1 VNFAIIAAGEG
12 SRLAQEGIKQ
22 PKPLVL
28 IEGRTLIQRL
38 MDTFM
43 NCGATQITVII
54 NQLSPATKVYLENL
68 AEHYPLQLIVKTTA
82 GSMESLYELIPYLN
96 KEQKCCIT
104 TVDTIFKETEF
115 QYFIDYFKD
124 AEADSCMAVTDFID
138 DEKPLYIAA
147 NEEMQITGYY
157 DTFNDSCNYISGGI
171 YGLTP
176 KCFKVLKQCQAKGM
190 TRMRQFQKALVEAE
204 MELTAYPFSKILDV
218 DHASDIVKAEEF
230 VKEPFPIIGI
240 ERGKEFS
247 PNRADADQAIFSAVK
262 ENLEKMG
269 HPVLSFTEDRFLN
282 QSLYAPIVF
291 SMGRREDTLLL
302 LKYIE
307 EEGGKV
313 INSSDSI
320 RNANRTHMT
329 LLLKASK
336 TPMPQSYLLETDQP
350 FAKQEEKI
358 HFPCWLKR
366 GMGYSQEILDV
377 IYLTNPAEAEAALAQ
392 FAKRNI
398 QTAVACEHIEGDLI
412 KFYGVSTPAQSGKK
426 SELRF
431 FHWLYPTT
439 LVDSEGTVKGSKFG
453 LEALNVP
460 TKGFSFKEKELQS
473 ICHHAAHAL
482 NLQVYGG
489 DAIISPDGSIQIIDF
504 NDWPSFSPCL
514 SEASEAIAK
523 LISEQADEALKELQ
537 EESTLKEISIL

>member
-12 SRLAQEGIKQ
+12 SRLAQEGVKQ
-22 PKPLVL
+22 SKPLVL

-38 MDTFM
+38 IDTFM
-43 NCGATQITVII
+43 DCGATQITVII
-54 NQLSPATKVYLENL
+54 NQLSSATKMHLEEL
-68 AEHYPLQLIVKTTA
+68 AKHYPLQLIIKTTA

-96 KEQKCCIT
+96 KEEKCCIT
-104 TVDTIFKETEF
+104 TVDTIFKEIEF
-115 QYFIDYFKD
+115 QYFIDYFKES
-124 AEADSCMAVTDFID
+124 EADSCMAVTDFID
-138 DEKPLYIAA
+138 DEKPLYITA

-157 DTFNDSCNYISGGI
+157 DTQNDSCNYISGGI
-171 YGLTP
+171 YGLSP
-176 KCFKVLKQCQAKGM
+176 KCFKVLKECQAKGM
-190 TRMRQFQKALVEAE
+190 TRMRQFQKALVEAK
-204 MELTAYPFSKILDV
+204 MQVTAYPFSKILDV
-218 DHASDIVKAEEF
+218 DHASDIVKAEAF

-247 PNRADADQAIFSAVK
+247 PNRADADKAIFSAVK

-269 HPVLSFTEDRFLN
+269 HPVLSFTEDRFLE
-282 QSLYAPIVF
+282 QSLYAPIAF
-291 SMGRREDTLLL
+291 SMGRREETLLI
-302 LKYIE
+302 LKYLE
-307 EEGGKV
+307 EEGSKV

-336 TPMPQSYLLETDQP
+336 TPIPKSHLLETDQP
-350 FAKQEEKI
+350 FADQDENLL
-358 HFPCWLKR
+358 FPCWLKR
-366 GMGYSQEILDV
+366 GMGYSQEKSDV
-377 IYLTNPAEAEAALAQ
+377 VYLTNPTEAEVALTE

-398 QTAVACEHIEGDLI
+398 ETAVLCEHIEGDLI
-412 KFYGVSTPAQSGKK
+412 KFYGVSTPAQSNNK

-453 LEALNVP
+453 FEALNGP
-460 TKGFSFKEKELQS
+460 TKGFPFKEKELQS

-489 DAIISPDGSIQIIDF
+489 DAIISPNGSIQIIDF

-514 SEASEAIAK
+514 NEASKAIAT
-523 LISEQADEALKELQ
+523 LIAEQADQALSELK
-537 EESTLKEISIL
+537 EESTFKEITTL